1 LSNKAQLRL
10 HRAPLSYILS
20 KIPIL
25 ERTTMTE
32 QDLQQDEVLVRTIDK
47 GLGNRI
53 HIRISRFK
61 DRDYL
66 DIRNYYEDDAG
77 EWKPTRK
84 GIAVPVEFY
93 DELIESLTA
102 AKEEIAKRAK
112 DVPAA
117 EKEEPASE

>member
-1 LSNKAQLRL
+1 MAEEN
-10 HRAPLSYILS
+10 
-20 KIPIL
+20 
-25 ERTTMTE
+25 
-32 QDLQQDEVLVRTIDK
+32 LQQDEVLVRAIDK

-66 DIRNYYEDDAG
+66 DLRNYYEDDAG

-93 DELIESLTA
+93 DELMESLAA
-102 AKEEIAKRAK
+102 AKIEIDKRAK
-112 DVPAA
+112 DKPAV
-117 EKEEPASE
+117 

>member
-1 LSNKAQLRL
+1 MADEN
-10 HRAPLSYILS
+10 I
-20 KIPIL
+20 
-25 ERTTMTE
+25 
-32 QDLQQDEVLVRTIDK
+32 QQDEVLVRAIDK

-66 DIRNYYEDDAG
+66 DIRNYYEDGAG

-93 DELIESLTA
+93 DELMESLTA
-102 AKEEIAKRAK
+102 AKDEIGKRAK
-112 DVPAA
+112 ETPT
-117 EKEEPASE
+117 SE

>member
-1 LSNKAQLRL
+1 
-10 HRAPLSYILS
+10 
-20 KIPIL
+20 
-25 ERTTMTE
+25 MTE

-93 DELIESLTA
+93 DELMESLVA
-102 AKEEIAKRAK
+102 AKDEIGKRAK
-112 DVPAA
+112 DAPVS
-117 EKEEPASE
+117 EEEAPASK

>member
-1 LSNKAQLRL
+1 MAEEN
-10 HRAPLSYILS
+10 I
-20 KIPIL
+20 
-25 ERTTMTE
+25 
-32 QDLQQDEVLVRTIDK
+32 QQDEVLVSAIDK

-66 DIRNYYEDDAG
+66 DIRNSYEDDAG

-93 DELIESLTA
+93 DEVMESLAA
-102 AKEEIAKRAK
+102 AKAVIDKRAK
-112 DVPAA
+112 EAPSS
-117 EKEEPASE
+117 ENEEPASE

>member
-1 LSNKAQLRL
+1 MAED
-10 HRAPLSYILS
+10 I
-20 KIPIL
+20 
-25 ERTTMTE
+25 
-32 QDLQQDEVLVRTIDK
+32 QQDEVLVSAIDK

-84 GIAVPVEFY
+84 GIAVPVEVY
-93 DELIESLTA
+93 DDVMESLTA
-102 AKEEIAKRAK
+102 AKAVIDKRAK
-112 DVPAA
+112 ETPVAK
-117 EKEEPASE
+117 KEEPAAE

>member
-1 LSNKAQLRL
+1 MAEEN
-10 HRAPLSYILS
+10 I
-20 KIPIL
+20 
-25 ERTTMTE
+25 
-32 QDLQQDEVLVRTIDK
+32 QQDEVLVSAIDK

-93 DELIESLTA
+93 DEVMESLTA
-102 AKEEIAKRAK
+102 AKAVIDKRAK
-112 DVPAA
+112 EAPSS
-117 EKEEPASE
+117 ENEEPASE

>member
-1 LSNKAQLRL
+1 MAEENV
-10 HRAPLSYILS
+10 
-20 KIPIL
+20 
-25 ERTTMTE
+25 
-32 QDLQQDEVLVRTIDK
+32 QQEEVLVRAIDK

-93 DELIESLTA
+93 DELMESLAA
-102 AKEEIAKRAK
+102 AKDEISKRAK
-112 DVPAA
+112 EAPVA
-117 EKEEPASE
+117 EKEESAGE

>member
-1 LSNKAQLRL
+1 
-10 HRAPLSYILS
+10 
-20 KIPIL
+20 
-25 ERTTMTE
+25 MTDE
-32 QDLQQDEVLVRTIDK
+32 KLQQDEVLVRAIDK

-93 DELIESLTA
+93 DELMESLAA
-102 AKEEIAKRAK
+102 AKDMIASRKK
-112 DVPAA
+112 DEPTA
-117 EKEEPASE
+117 E

>member
-1 LSNKAQLRL
+1 MAED
-10 HRAPLSYILS
+10 I
-20 KIPIL
+20 
-25 ERTTMTE
+25 
-32 QDLQQDEVLVRTIDK
+32 QQDEVLVSAIDK
-47 GLGNRI
+47 SLGNRI

-93 DELIESLTA
+93 DELMESLTG
-102 AKEEIAKRAK
+102 AK
-112 DVPAA
+112 DVIASRKKAEPAA
-117 EKEEPASE
+117 EAE

>member
-1 LSNKAQLRL
+1 MAEEKV
-10 HRAPLSYILS
+10 
-20 KIPIL
+20 
-25 ERTTMTE
+25 
-32 QDLQQDEVLVRTIDK
+32 QQDEVLVRAIEK

-93 DELIESLTA
+93 DELMESLIA
-102 AKEEIAKRAK
+102 AKDIIASRAK
-112 DVPAA
+112 DAPAA

>member
-1 LSNKAQLRL
+1 MAEEN
-10 HRAPLSYILS
+10 I
-20 KIPIL
+20 
-25 ERTTMTE
+25 
-32 QDLQQDEVLVRTIDK
+32 QQDEVLVRSIDK

-93 DELIESLTA
+93 DELMESMNA
-102 AKEEIAKRAK
+102 AKAEIDKRAK
-112 DVPAA
+112 DAPVAK
-117 EKEEPASE
+117 KEEPASE

>member
-1 LSNKAQLRL
+1 MAEENV
-10 HRAPLSYILS
+10 
-20 KIPIL
+20 
-25 ERTTMTE
+25 
-32 QDLQQDEVLVRTIDK
+32 QQEEVLVRAIDK

-93 DELIESLTA
+93 DELMESLAA
-102 AKEEIAKRAK
+102 AKDEISKRAK
-112 DVPAA
+112 EAPAA
-117 EKEEPASE
+117 E

>member
-1 LSNKAQLRL
+1 
-10 HRAPLSYILS
+10 
-20 KIPIL
+20 
-25 ERTTMTE
+25 MTE
-32 QDLQQDEVLVRTIDK
+32 QELQQDEVLVRTIDK

-93 DELIESLTA
+93 DELMESLTA

-117 EKEEPASE
+117 EKEESASE